1 VTPLSTAVNAAVPT
15 AVNRPAPAPRPMDST
30 AIEKEL
36 TALWRAEA
44 EANRQAGATQPL
56 SRTLLHTLII
66 VAPDHAAADQARAI
80 ATALSPRQPART
92 IVLELNPAAED
103 ALNAAV
109 SLTGVT
115 LPGGAAAVC
124 GEQIS
129 LIAGSPNAARRLTGA
144 VLPLLLTNVPSFV
157 WWMQGSPMAHPLL
170 RDLAPVL
177 DRLIVDSFTFAA
189 LDRDL
194 AALRRAIADPH
205 FLPIVSDL
213 AWARL
218 APWRYQ
224 TAQIF
229 DAAGTR
235 PYLQR
240 LRQAE
245 VRYMAGPSG
254 LAGLFAGWLA
264 ERLGWKLA
272 VRDGEA
278 MRFAG
283 GQVLR
288 FKPVRAIAG
297 VAAGYFAGVTLT
309 ADDGSE
315 FEVSR
320 HGSTCTVTHQRRG
333 DLQTERVVPLRL
345 ESATE
350 WLGHELG
357 RLSPV
362 PTYEAALRLLTAASA
377 PEPEIVG

>member
-1 VTPLSTAVNAAVPT
+1 MTGPSTALAAAPA
-15 AVNRPAPAPRPMDST
+15 AVNRPGVAPRPMDST

-44 EANRQAGATQPL
+44 EANRQAGAKQPL

-80 ATALSPRQPART
+80 ATGLSPRQPART
-92 IVLELNPAAED
+92 IVLELNPAAPA

-109 SLTGVT
+109 SLTCIT
-115 LPGGAAAVC
+115 LPGGAAAVS
-124 GEQIS
+124 GEQVS
-129 LIAGSPNAARRLTGA
+129 LVAGGPSAARRLTGA
-144 VLPLLLTNVPSFV
+144 VLPLLLTNLPSFL
-157 WWMQGSPMAHPLL
+157 WWMQGSPVAHPLL

-189 LDRDL
+189 LNREL
-194 AALRRAIADPH
+194 AALQKAIADPH

-229 DAAGTR
+229 DAAATR
-235 PYLQR
+235 PYLQQIR
-240 LRQAE
+240 TVE
-245 VRYMAGPSG
+245 VRYVAGPTG

-272 VRDGEA
+272 ARAPDA
-278 MRFAG
+278 LRFEG

-288 FKPVRAIAG
+288 FLPVTSIAG
-297 VAAGYFAGVTLT
+297 VPAGYFAGVTLT
-309 ADDGSE
+309 AADGAQ

-320 HGSTCTVTHQRRG
+320 HGSTCTVTHQRLA
-333 DLQTERVVPLRL
+333 DLQTERVMPLRL
-345 ESATE
+345 ESPTE
-350 WLGHELG
+350 WLGHELS
-357 RLSPV
+357 RLSAV
-362 PTYEAALRLLTAASA
+362 PTYEAALRLLTAGAA
-377 PEPEIVG
+377 EPEIVG